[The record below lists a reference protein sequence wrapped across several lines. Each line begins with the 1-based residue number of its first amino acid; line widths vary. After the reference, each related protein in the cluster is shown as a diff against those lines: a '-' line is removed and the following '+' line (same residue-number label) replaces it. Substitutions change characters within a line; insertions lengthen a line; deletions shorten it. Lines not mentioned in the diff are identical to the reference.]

1 MNFIKET
8 PDAWVY
14 EGLAIPYGGPA
25 NGQDL
30 TGSHFT
36 KDTDL
41 CLDWFPDGGRPLLY
55 RHGFDAA
62 LKTNVIG
69 RETGAVREDSKGRWY
84 QLQIDKAK
92 EYAAEVKQ
100 LADEGVLSLSSGAV
114 DHLSTIA
121 AKTGEITKW
130 PWVELSLVP
139 NPANPEALVYKV
151 KSTDAVEHLTI
162 VGTAEPEAMR
172 DDGGPIVPGADFL
185 VGEAGPEVIV
195 SVGDIEVIPA
205 AVASADAHLLQIMV
219 GSSLNVVVKAGA
231 RNSAADLSNIQSIHD
246 AAKSLGASCKDDDPG
261 DSGGDDADKSLDGPV
276 ARLVITGTAVAK
288 EVDLAALTI
297 EMSKVATLKAQE
309 LLRR

>member
-1 MNFIKET
+1 MTFTFIKET
-8 PDAWVY
+8 AEAWIY

-55 RHGFDAA
+55 RHGFDAT

-114 DHLSTIA
+114 DHLSAIA

-151 KSTDAVEHLTI
+151 KSVDAVEHLTI
-162 VGTAEPEAMR
+162 VGTPEPEAMK
-172 DDGGPIVPGADFL
+172 DTVLDETVA
-185 VGEAGPEVIV
+185 GEAGPELIIPLGAEDILVVPLSSIV
-195 SVGDIEVIPA
+195 HLPEPV
-205 AVASADAHLLQIMV
+205 AVASTDAL
-219 GSSLNVVVKAGA
+219 KAGA
-231 RNSAADLSNIQSIHD
+231 RNSAADLTNIQAIHD
-246 AAKSLGASCKDDDPG
+246 AAKSLGAACKDDADEPD
-261 DSGGDDADKSLDGPV
+261 DSNDDDADKSLDGPV
-276 ARLVITGTAVAK
+276 ARLVITGTAAAK
-288 EVDLAALTI
+288 EVDLAALTV

-309 LLRR
+309 ILRR